1 MSTLTRDSTRAC
13 DPIRISDSS
22 NPGPPRMSESTVMDQ
37 VRISESSNT
46 DVPRKPVRT
55 KSMQRGDRPQGISST
70 TSMPQ
75 MDQSQRLQDLQ
86 NELIQVKMIK
96 YYCASMRVRIKT
108 VKCLCVSR
116 RVKSQTILLSLGNH
130 RVNPLSAG
138 FRFYCLSVLS
148 RKRTWQVNSLKSTK
162 SIKFRKSQYRKFNRT
177 FNVQIL
183 SEFESRPIW
192 FWGYFSLVNC
202 LKFLS
207 SDLFQNLK
215 QFFNLFEI
223 GIDRIVIIYLTF
235 RRWKFSLSIC
245 RSSNIYASQVGFPS
259 VF

>member
-1 MSTLTRDSTRAC
+1 MKLLSRLRSRLHELTLSDLDISDYDTLSICDRSLPFSEPDSQCHHCGAMSTLTRDSTRAC

-22 NPGPPRMSESTVMDQ
+22 NPGPPRMSESSVMDQ

-138 FRFYCLSVLS
+138 FRFYCQSVLS
-148 RKRTWQVNSLKSTK
+148 RKRT
-162 SIKFRKSQYRKFNRT
+162 
-177 FNVQIL
+177 
-183 SEFESRPIW
+183 
-192 FWGYFSLVNC
+192 
-202 LKFLS
+202 
-207 SDLFQNLK
+207 
-215 QFFNLFEI
+215 
-223 GIDRIVIIYLTF
+223 
-235 RRWKFSLSIC
+235 
-245 RSSNIYASQVGFPS
+245 
-259 VF
+259 